1 MFGLI
6 TLPLVINHALLGW
19 AKKLKSSKCW
29 WGQCVLVM
37 SAIFGTCTNE
47 RQPGP
52 QSVEKQ
58 ATPWLWSPDVKQS
71 NFRHFNTNSKK
82 VTLTVKFSLNETKAA
97 LKSQYYFVQ
106 CIKGVFGHFS
116 KVPDNFRRFPKTTE
130 DVWRLLKTSEE
141 LSKHLTLFYPKTMNI
156 KKWLI

>member
-82 VTLTVKFSLNETKAA
+82 SHLN
-97 LKSQYYFVQ
+97 
-106 CIKGVFGHFS
+106 S
-116 KVPDNFRRFPKTTE
+116 KVFPQRNKGGSKKPILFCSVHQRRFRPFFESSRQFQKISE
-130 DVWRLLKTSEE
+130 DYRRCLKTSEE